1 MFQKVLINNMKNTG
15 LKLVVKFFS
24 NNNINNINSTNNI
37 IDIHK
42 YLMERTWNK
51 RNVGIILKMHY

>member
-42 YLMERTWNK
+42 YLMERT
-51 RNVGIILKMHY
+51 